1 MRKVIVNCCVCGNP
15 FEAMN
20 RGKRYCSVTC
30 KNMAASERDRI
41 RYRQEKERK
50 SRPQRKKKSKSL
62 AEWDA
67 EARAAG
73 MSYGQYRAMVEMKN
87 GRTENI

>member
-1 MRKVIVNCCVCGNP
+1 MSVIVNCIVCGNP

-41 RYRQEKERK
+41 RYRQDKERK
-50 SRPQRKKKSKSL
+50 NRPKPKKKEKTL
-62 AEWDA
+62 EEWNT

-73 MSYGQYRAMVEMKN
+73 MSYGQYRAMK
-87 GRTENI
+87 GL

>member
-1 MRKVIVNCCVCGNP
+1 MSVIVNCIVCGNP
-15 FEAMN
+15 FSASN
-20 RGKRYCSVTC
+20 RNAKFCGRECEYMYD
-30 KNMAASERDRI
+30 NEI
-41 RYRQEKERK
+41 R
-50 SRPQRKKKSKSL
+50 RKKHRMEAAQKRKN
-62 AEWDA
+62 AGKKKVKTIEEWNA